1 MLRKSTEIVTKFPKT
16 TIVSFL
22 IATIFFAIQF
32 PKMKIDTDPEN
43 MLEHSQPDRVFYDK
57 VKKEFGIN
65 DLLVVGIVDGKGI
78 FNSDTLTRIAGITDE
93 ILKIK
98 GVIIEDVVSLRTSD
112 NVTSEGG
119 TLVVKRFMEMVP
131 TDSNEID
138 KLKKDLYGN
147 PFFVDKVIS
156 EDGKATAIYIPIDKK
171 DQSYRISKEIEKI
184 LKSELAPNQKYYIA
198 GLPVAEDTFGHEM
211 FVQMGITA
219 PMAGFFIMLL
229 LFLIFRKWTAVIPP
243 MLDAMLSVIWT
254 MGLLIGLGFTV
265 HIMSSMIPIFLMPIV
280 LLDDIHILSGFF
292 DRYPSIKDKRKTLIA
307 TMKDLYRPMF
317 FTSITSAV
325 GFASLAL
332 APIPPVRVFGLFVAF
347 GIMAAWLFTH
357 TIVPA
362 IIMLMNEERLS
373 AFLEKKQSKT
383 SVVDKMLKGLG
394 RFSFNKAK
402 IILVASVLLLLG
414 GVIGIYQ
421 IRIND
426 NPVKWFKPKH
436 KIRIADDVMNK
447 FFGGTYM
454 AYLVIEGETE
464 DAIKRPE
471 VISYIDKLQSH
482 LESLKVV
489 GKTSSVADIVKRIN
503 YVLHPVR
510 NIADTD
516 IESKISNGVHNDD
529 RTFDVV
535 PRSQQEIGQYLFLFS
550 MTGDPDDLD
559 NFLDYNSQK
568 ANIWVQ
574 MKGGENVQMH
584 EVERSIKNFM
594 NVNPPPDGIT
604 IKWSGL
610 TYINMIWQNLMVWG
624 MLKAVLGSFWV
635 VFFLMA
641 LEFRSVRVGF
651 ISMLPLTIAI
661 VSSYGLVG
669 FAGKD
674 YDMPIAVC
682 SALALGMAID
692 FAIHYLQRFKAAY
705 REFKDIEATHTFMC
719 GEPYRAIMGNAIVIS
734 LGFLPLITSTLTPY
748 VTVGTFFAL
757 LMMFSTFATLLL
769 LPAIMKIC
777 CAKLFEREG

>member
-1 MLRKSTEIVTKFPKT
+1 MLRKLTEIVTRFPKS
-16 TIVSFL
+16 TIAIFL
-22 IATIFFAIQF
+22 IITIFFAMQF

-43 MLEHSQPDRVFYDK
+43 MLEQTQADRVFYDK

-65 DLLVVGIVDGKGI
+65 DLLVVGIVDEEVI
-78 FNSDTLTRIAGITDE
+78 FNSDTLARIARITDE
-93 ILKIK
+93 ILRIK
-98 GVIIEDVVSLRTSD
+98 GVIIEDVVSLHTSD

-119 TLVVKRFMEMVP
+119 TLVVKRFMENIP
-131 TDSNEID
+131 QDRAQIE
-138 KLKKDLYGN
+138 KLKKDLYAN
-147 PFFVDKVIS
+147 PFYVDKIIS
-156 EDGKATAIYIPIDKK
+156 KDGKAASIYIPIEKK
-171 DQSYRISKEIEKI
+171 DQSFRISKEIEKI
-184 LKSELAPNQKYYIA
+184 LKTELAPNQKYYIA
-198 GLPVAEDTFGHEM
+198 GLPIAEDTFGHEM

-229 LFLIFRKWTAVIPP
+229 LFLIFRKPIALIPP

-254 MGLLIGLGFTV
+254 MGLLIGMGFTV
-265 HIMSSMIPIFLMPIV
+265 HIMSSMIPIFLMPIA

-292 DRYPSIKDKRKTLIA
+292 DRYPAIKDKRKALIA

-325 GFASLAL
+325 GFGSLAL

-347 GIMAAWLFTH
+347 GIMAAWLFTN

-362 IIMLMNEERLS
+362 IIMLMDSKKLD
-373 AFLEKKQSKT
+373 AFLEKRQGRISFA
-383 SVVDKMLKGLG
+383 DKMLKALG
-394 RFSFNKAK
+394 NFSFNKAK
-402 IILVASVLLLLG
+402 IILVASVLLLLT

-426 NPVKWFKPKH
+426 NPVKWFKPTH

-454 AYLVIEGETE
+454 AYLMIEGDKE
-464 DAIKRPE
+464 DTIKRPE
-471 VISYIDKLQSH
+471 VMSYIDGLQNH
-482 LESLKVV
+482 LESLKIV

-503 YVLHPVR
+503 YVLHDEDK
-510 NIADTD
+510 A
-516 IESKISNGVHNDD
+516 
-529 RTFDVV
+529 FDVV
-535 PRSQQEIGQYLFLFS
+535 PQSQSEIGQYLFLFS

-574 MKGGENVQMH
+574 MKGGENIQMRD
-584 EVERSIKNFM
+584 VEKSTTDFM
-594 NVNPPPDGIT
+594 RDNPVPKDIT
-604 IKWSGL
+604 IRWSGL

-624 MLKAVLGSFWV
+624 MLKAVLGSFWI
-635 VFFLMA
+635 VFFLMVI
-641 LEFRSVRVGF
+641 EFRSLRMGF

-661 VSSYGLVG
+661 VSSYGFVG

-692 FAIHYLQRFKAAY
+692 FAIHYLQRFKAVY
-705 REFKDIEATHTFMC
+705 RELKDIEAANTFMA

-757 LMMFSTFATLLL
+757 LMVFSTLATLIL
-769 LPAIMKIC
+769 LPAIMRLLGKS
-777 CAKLFEREG
+777 LFRGRI

>member
-1 MLRKSTEIVTKFPKT
+1 MLAKLTEIVTRFPKST
-16 TIVSFL
+16 MAIFL
-22 IATIFFAIQF
+22 IITVFFAIQF
-32 PKMKIDTDPEN
+32 PKMKIDTNPEN
-43 MLEHSQPDRVFYDK
+43 MLEQNQPDRVFYDK
-57 VKKEFGIN
+57 VKKEFSIN
-65 DLLVVGIVDGKGI
+65 DLLVVGIVDEQGI
-78 FNSDTLTRIAGITDE
+78 FNPDTLKRIARITDQ

-112 NVTSEGG
+112 NVTSEEG
-119 TLVVKRFMEMVP
+119 TLVVKRFMENVP
-131 TDSNEID
+131 QDSAQIE

-147 PFFVDKVIS
+147 PFYVDKIIS
-156 EDGKATAIYIPIDKK
+156 KDGKATSIYIPIEKK
-171 DQSYRISKEIEKI
+171 DQSYRISKEIVKI
-184 LKSELAPNQKYYIA
+184 LGGELASNQKYYIA
-198 GLPVAEDTFGHEM
+198 GLPVAEDTFGNEM

-229 LFLIFRKWTAVIPP
+229 LFLIFREGTAVIPP

-254 MGLLIGLGFTV
+254 MGLLIGMGFTV
-265 HIMSSMIPIFLMPIV
+265 HIMSSMIPIFLMPIA

-292 DRYPSIKDKRKTLIA
+292 DRYPAIKDKRKTLIA
-307 TMKDLYRPMF
+307 TMKGLYRPMF
-317 FTSITSAV
+317 FTSITSSV
-325 GFASLAL
+325 GFGSLAL

-347 GIMAAWLFTH
+347 GIMAAWLFTN

-362 IIMLMNEERLS
+362 MIMLMDDRKLE
-373 AFLEKKQSKT
+373 AFLEKRQGKISF
-383 SVVDKMLKGLG
+383 VDKMLKALG
-394 RFSFNKAK
+394 NFSFNKAK
-402 IILVASVLLLLG
+402 VILTASVLLLLTG
-414 GVIGIYQ
+414 IIGIYQ

-426 NPVKWFKPKH
+426 NPVKWFKSKH
-436 KIRIADDVMNK
+436 KIRIADNVMNK

-454 AYLVIEGETE
+454 AYLVIEGDKE
-464 DAIKRPE
+464 DTIKRPK
-471 VISYIDKLQSH
+471 VMSYIDGLQNH
-482 LESLKVV
+482 LESLKIV

-503 YVLHPVR
+503 YILH
-510 NIADTD
+510 NEDEA
-516 IESKISNGVHNDD
+516 
-529 RTFDVV
+529 FDVV
-535 PRSQQEIGQYLFLFS
+535 PQSQSEIGQYLFLFS

-574 MKGGENVQMH
+574 MKGGENIQMH
-584 EVERSIKNFM
+584 EVEKSIANFM
-594 NVNPPPDGIT
+594 KGNPPPKDIT
-604 IKWSGL
+604 IRWSGL

-624 MLKAVLGSFWV
+624 MLKAVLGSFWI

-641 LEFRSVRVGF
+641 IEFRSLRIGF

-669 FAGKD
+669 FTGRD
-674 YDMPIAVC
+674 YDMPTAVC

-705 REFKDIEATHTFMC
+705 RELKDMEAANAFMC

-757 LMMFSTFATLLL
+757 LMIFSTLATLIL
-769 LPAIMKIC
+769 LPAIMRLWGKS
-777 CAKLFEREG
+777 LFKGRI

>member
-1 MLRKSTEIVTKFPKT
+1 MLAKLTEIVTRFPKS
-16 TIVSFL
+16 TIAVFL
-22 IATIFFAIQF
+22 IITVFFAIQF

-43 MLEHSQPDRVFYDK
+43 MLEQNQPDRVFYDK

-65 DLLVVGIVDGKGI
+65 DLLVVGIVDEQGI
-78 FNSDTLTRIAGITDE
+78 FNPATLRRIARIIDQ

-112 NVTSEGG
+112 NVTSEEG
-119 TLVVKRFMEMVP
+119 TLVVKRFMEDVP
-131 TDSNEID
+131 QDSAQIE

-147 PFFVDKVIS
+147 PFYVDKIIS
-156 EDGKATAIYIPIDKK
+156 KDGKATSIYIPIEKK
-171 DQSYRISKEIEKI
+171 DQSYRISKELEKI
-184 LKSELAPNQKYYIA
+184 LKEELASNQKYYIA

-219 PMAGFFIMLL
+219 PMAGFFIMML
-229 LFLIFRKWTAVIPP
+229 LFLIFKKGTAVIPP

-254 MGLLIGLGFTV
+254 MGLLIGMGFTV
-265 HIMSSMIPIFLMPIV
+265 HIMSSMIPIFLMPIA
-280 LLDDIHILSGFF
+280 LLDDIHILSSFF
-292 DRYPSIKDKRKTLIA
+292 DRYPAIRDKRKTLIA
-307 TMKDLYRPMF
+307 TMKHLYRPMF

-325 GFASLAL
+325 GFGSLAL

-362 IIMLMNEERLS
+362 IIMLMDEKKLG
-373 AFLEKKQSKT
+373 AFLEKRQGKISFA
-383 SVVDKMLKGLG
+383 DKMLKALG

-402 IILVASVLLLLG
+402 IILAGSVLLLITG
-414 GVIGIYQ
+414 IIGIYQ

-426 NPVKWFKPKH
+426 NPVKWFNPSH
-436 KIRIADDVMNK
+436 KIRIADNAMNK

-454 AYLVIEGETE
+454 AYLVIEGDKE
-464 DAIKRPE
+464 DTIKRPE
-471 VISYIDKLQSH
+471 VMSYIDGLQNH
-482 LESLKVV
+482 LESIKIV
-489 GKTSSVADIVKRIN
+489 GKTSSVSDIVKRIN
-503 YVLHPVR
+503 YVLH
-510 NIADTD
+510 NEDGA
-516 IESKISNGVHNDD
+516 
-529 RTFDVV
+529 FDVV
-535 PRSQQEIGQYLFLFS
+535 PQSQSEIGQYLFLFS

-568 ANIWVQ
+568 ANIWIQ
-574 MKGGENVQMH
+574 MKGGENIQMH
-584 EVERSIKNFM
+584 EVETSLANFM
-594 NVNPPPDGIT
+594 KGNPPPKDIT
-604 IKWSGL
+604 IRWSGL

-624 MLKAVLGSFWV
+624 MLKAVLGSFWI

-641 LEFRSVRVGF
+641 IEFRSLRIGF

-669 FAGKD
+669 FTGRD

-692 FAIHYLQRFKAAY
+692 FAIHYLHRFKAAY
-705 REFKDIEATHTFMC
+705 RELKDMEAANTFMA

-748 VTVGTFFAL
+748 VTVGTFFAF
-757 LMMFSTFATLLL
+757 LMVFSTLATLIL
-769 LPAIMKIC
+769 LPAIMRLWGKS
-777 CAKLFEREG
+777 LFKGRI

>member
-1 MLRKSTEIVTKFPKT
+1 MLSKLTEIVTRFPKS
-16 TIVSFL
+16 TIAVFL
-22 IATIFFAIQF
+22 IITVFFAIQF

-43 MLEHSQPDRVFYDK
+43 MLEQNQPDRVFYDK

-65 DLLVVGIVDGKGI
+65 DLLVVGIVDAEVI
-78 FNSDTLTRIAGITDE
+78 FNSDRLARIARITDE
-93 ILKIK
+93 ILRIK

-119 TLVVKRFMEMVP
+119 TLVVKRFMEDIP
-131 TDSNEID
+131 QDSVQIE

-147 PFFVDKVIS
+147 PFYVDKIIS
-156 EDGKATAIYIPIDKK
+156 KDGKASAIYIPIEKK
-171 DQSYRISKEIEKI
+171 DQSFRISKEVEKI
-184 LKSELAPNQKYYIA
+184 LKAELAPEQKYYIA

-229 LFLIFRKWTAVIPP
+229 LFLIFRKPTAVIPP
-243 MLDAMLSVIWT
+243 MLDAMLGVIWT
-254 MGLLIGLGFTV
+254 MGLLIGMGFTV
-265 HIMSSMIPIFLMPIV
+265 HIMSSMIPIFLMPIA

-292 DRYPSIKDKRKTLIA
+292 DRYPAVRDKRKTLIA
-307 TMKDLYRPMF
+307 TMKPLYRPMF

-325 GFASLAL
+325 GFGSLAL

-362 IIMLMNEERLS
+362 IIMLMDSKKLE
-373 AFLEKKQSKT
+373 AFLEKRQGKISFA
-383 SVVDKMLKGLG
+383 DKMLKALG
-394 RFSFNKAK
+394 NFSFNKAK
-402 IILVASVLLLLG
+402 VILVASALLLLT

-454 AYLVIEGETE
+454 AYLAIEGDKE
-464 DAIKRPE
+464 DTIKRPE
-471 VISYIDKLQSH
+471 VMSYIDGLQEH
-482 LESLKVV
+482 LESLKIV

-503 YVLHPVR
+503 YVLH
-510 NIADTD
+510 NEDKA
-516 IESKISNGVHNDD
+516 
-529 RTFDVV
+529 FDAA
-535 PRSQQEIGQYLFLFS
+535 PQSQAEIGQYLFLFS

-559 NFLDYNSQK
+559 NFLDYNAQK
-568 ANIWVQ
+568 ANIWIQ
-574 MKGGENVQMH
+574 MKGGENIQMH
-584 EVERSIKNFM
+584 EVAKSVGNFM
-594 NVNPPPDGIT
+594 KDNPPPEDIT
-604 IKWSGL
+604 IRWSGL
-610 TYINMIWQNLMVWG
+610 TYINMIWQNLMVFG
-624 MLKAVLGSFWV
+624 MLKAVLGSFWI
-635 VFFLMA
+635 VFFLMVI
-641 LEFRSVRVGF
+641 EFRSLRIGF

-661 VSSYGLVG
+661 VSSYGFVG
-669 FAGKD
+669 FTGKD

-682 SALALGMAID
+682 SALALGMAVD

-705 REFKDIEATHTFMC
+705 RELKDIEAANTFMA

-757 LMMFSTFATLLL
+757 LMLFSTLATLIL
-769 LPAIMKIC
+769 LPAIMKLWG
-777 CAKLFEREG
+777 KSLFRGRT